1 MTFLAIDVEI
11 YKKGRALFSF
21 MSVTVQKREA
31 VDSYAR
37 KRCCSKEFQN
47 SKTKKAKVE
56 FPMDKPKATKT
67 KHNDV
72 GQKEVVVDGRCAAQP
87 FLHKG

>member
-1 MTFLAIDVEI
+1 MTFLAIDAKI

-21 MSVTVQKREA
+21 RVTVQKKEA
-31 VDSYAR
+31 IVSDAR
-37 KRCCSKEFQN
+37 KRCCSKKFQN

-56 FPMDKPKATKT
+56 FPMDKPKAVKT